1 MNNNL
6 DSAIRILTALA
17 KLQRWEIVNS
27 NLLRS
32 ASGRQLYYG
41 LIRHLSNEN
50 NELMIDSLKD
60 IYYDDGIQL
69 TERGVRLTIRTFE
82 AEGALSLERGDDDK
96 RSRRIFLTDKLQ
108 ELMLVHADV
117 MRKILNED
125 HLVIQ
130 K

>member
-17 KLQRWEIVNS
+17 KLKRWENANS
-27 NLLRS
+27 NILKS
-32 ASGRQLYYG
+32 ASGCQLYYG
-41 LIRHLSNEN
+41 LILHLNNKN
-50 NELMIDSLKD
+50 NELMINSLKD

-69 TERGVRLTIRTFE
+69 TERGLRLTIRAFE

-96 RSRRIFLTDKLQ
+96 RSRRMFLTGKLQ
-108 ELMLVHADV
+108 EHMLAHADA
-117 MRKILNED
+117 MGKILNENY
-125 HLVIQ
+125 LVIQ